1 MEPPAT
7 APVSGSARP
16 GGRDVPAQ
24 TRGERKER
32 TRRAIMDAALVLCED
47 SSLVALSLRQVAK
60 EVGIVPTA
68 FYRHFASIEDLG
80 LALVEDSFA
89 SLRAM
94 LRDVRRTDPDYTDII
109 DSSIT
114 VLVEHCR
121 SRRAHFAFIARER
134 SAGPPAVRSAILHQ
148 IELVERELA
157 TDLARLT
164 DPDFWS
170 TEDLG
175 VLANLIVTLL
185 VGTTEAILGA
195 RPDAEEVI
203 AERAR
208 TQLRMLLVGS
218 LRWRSS
224 EHEESRRH
232 AAVTPMRPGRG

>member
-1 MEPPAT
+1 MEHSAAVAAVPRGA
-7 APVSGSARP
+7 ARP
-16 GGRDVPAQ
+16 SGRTE

-32 TRRAIMDAALVLCED
+32 TRQSIMDATLALCED

-80 LALVEDSFA
+80 LSLVEDSFV

-94 LRDVRRTDPDYTDII
+94 LRDVRRTDPDYGDII
-109 DSSIT
+109 DSSIS
-114 VLVEHCR
+114 VLVEHVR
-121 SRRAHFAFIARER
+121 TRHSHFAFIARER
-134 SAGPPAVRSAILHQ
+134 SAGPPAVRAAIRHQ

-164 DPDFWS
+164 DPDYWS

-175 VLANLIVTLL
+175 VLSNMIVTLA

-195 RPDAEEVI
+195 RPEAEEAIGVQ
-203 AERAR
+203 AR
-208 TQLRMLLVGS
+208 TQLRMVIVGA
-218 LRWRSS
+218 LRWRSDENAS
-224 EHEESRRH
+224 G
-232 AAVTPMRPGRG
+232 TPASD